1 MVFQI
6 IRRFP
11 RCLGRRGYEET
22 KRIESGEGSS
32 KKKKR
37 QKMLEQIKG
46 AKEISFLIKT
56 SGSPVRVTE
65 AVPRAG
71 VKSLLLPCFGIK
83 PAFCHNQHF
92 SIQRSAQ
99 RFLSYYGRPSTV

>member
-11 RCLGRRGYEET
+11 RCLGRSGYEET
-22 KRIESGEGSS
+22 KRNESVEGSS

-46 AKEISFLIKT
+46 AKGISFLIKA
-56 SGSPVRVTE
+56 SGSPVRKVK
-65 AVPRAG
+65 PG
-71 VKSLLLPCFGIK
+71 VKSLLSFAKG
-83 PAFCHNQHF
+83 
-92 SIQRSAQ
+92 
-99 RFLSYYGRPSTV
+99 YGEFRHPL

>member
-11 RCLGRRGYEET
+11 RCLGRSGYEET

-46 AKEISFLIKT
+46 AKEISFLIKA

-65 AVPRAG
+65 TAPRAG
-71 VKSLLLPCFGIK
+71 GQIFTFAMFQAQTRLLPQSPPC
-83 PAFCHNQHF
+83 
-92 SIQRSAQ
+92 
-99 RFLSYYGRPSTV
+99 